1 MSAMKM
7 MMMVASAAD
16 NVNADGNEATPQPQ
30 QDEHSNTI
38 SHNYDLYGYSRVRVV
53 N

>member
-16 NVNADGNEATPQPQ
+16 NVNADGNEALPQ
-30 QDEHSNTI
+30 QQYEQSNTI
-38 SHNYDLYGYSRVRVV
+38 SHNYDLYGYFRV
-53 N
+53 